1 MSIGDG
7 PGSAALIGASSSNLY
22 PISSRS
28 AQSCRTA
35 QLFSAPDAEQILAD
49 ARVAIIGMGGG
60 GSHIAQQLAHLG
72 VGHFRL
78 IDPQEIE
85 ASNLN
90 RLVGAT
96 VQDVAQKTPKV
107 HIAERLIRSIRPWAE
122 VKVAQTEWQ
131 LADDLVKDAHVVLGC
146 VDGYRQRMY
155 LESAARRFGL
165 PYIDIGMDVT
175 RLGNGQHAVA
185 GQMIL
190 TMPGRPCMRCLGFL
204 TQERLEREEND
215 YGDAGINPQV
225 VWTNGTLASLAVGA
239 FVRLITPWF
248 HYEHDFEWLELDGD
262 NQLVS
267 RSRQP
272 DYVLKGPCAHFA
284 AADLG
289 DPFFNL
295 QKLLKM
301 EGEQ

>member
-1 MSIGDG
+1 MTIRGDFSRQSFLG
-7 PGSAALIGASSSNLY
+7 PE
-22 PISSRS
+22 
-28 AQSCRTA
+28 
-35 QLFSAPDAEQILAD
+35 AEQILAD
-49 ARVAIIGMGGG
+49 ARVTIAGLGGG
-60 GSHIAQQLAHLG
+60 GAHVAQQLAHLG

-78 IDPQEIE
+78 IDPQEID
-85 ASNLN
+85 AGNLN

-96 VQDVAQKTPKV
+96 AQDVATNTPKV
-107 HIAERLIRSIRPWAE
+107 RIAERVIRGIRPWADVE
-122 VKVAQTEWQ
+122 VAQKEWQ
-131 LADDLVKDAHVVLGC
+131 LVDDLVKDCHVLIGC

-155 LESAARRFGL
+155 LESAARRFGF

-175 RLGNGQHAVA
+175 RFDDGQHAVA

-190 TMPGRPCMRCLGFL
+190 TLPGRPCMRCLGFL
-204 TQERLEREEND
+204 TQQRLQREEND

-239 FVRLITPWF
+239 FVRLLTPWF
-248 HYEHDFEWLELDGD
+248 RYARDFEWLELDGD

-272 DYVLKGPCAHFA
+272 DYVLKGPCEHFA
-284 AADLG
+284 ASDLG

-295 QKLLKM
+295 QKLRKAK
-301 EGEQ
+301 EGQ